1 MQVIYIHIYLLYCN
15 PTHSF
20 ILQLMICLTTAFYFC
35 VVFFLKNQLKN
46 FMVVGMD
53 SYHDS
58 LNKGKSVG
66 AMVASLNNQCTRY
79 FSKTEL
85 HPSKDELMRNLNVL
99 FVGGFASFSVIITRG
114 L

>member
-1 MQVIYIHIYLLYCN
+1 
-15 PTHSF
+15 
-20 ILQLMICLTTAFYFC
+20 
-35 VVFFLKNQLKN
+35 
-46 FMVVGMD
+46 MVVGMD

-114 L
+114 LWIILIVSMTVLFARIYKILDNYRKYGNFA